1 MTPFVYFRFTMFS
14 HFRVYQH
21 IEMLGLFL
29 FNDALVVTRRT
40 DKNFPFTRAVEHTYR
55 FESSLALS
63 RLRVRDIPESKCKW
77 LIRMMNVLEDG

>member
-1 MTPFVYFRFTMFS
+1 MGFEFFS
-14 HFRVYQH
+14 VNYMSLLYHCRVYQH

-40 DKNFPFTRAVEHTYR
+40 DRNFPFTRAREHTYR

-63 RLRVRDIPESKCKW
+63 RLRVRDIPESKCKSSTQA
-77 LIRMMNVLEDG
+77 